1 MASEVSICNQA
12 LSWLGGNL
20 IISLEDGSTEAI
32 ICKANYALLRDTVLE
47 EGKWAFATRRYVL
60 STPDPEPPPWGYR
73 TKFALDTSVL
83 TVIEATDIDSAQAG
97 FFGSNDQGANNS
109 GDLDWRKE
117 EQFIVCSVDRVY
129 VKTIVRITDVNR
141 FTPTFNQAL
150 STRIAADIAV
160 PLTESQ
166 IKSDKMWVKYDR
178 AIKVAKAANGLQG
191 KSDRTSSASAIVRR
205 R

>member
-1 MASEVSICNQA
+1 MASEVTICNQA

-20 IISLEDGSTEAI
+20 IMDLDDGSTEAD
-32 ICKANYALLRDTVLE
+32 ICNANYALLRDACME
-47 EGKWAFATRRYVL
+47 EGKWAFATKRFVL

-73 TKFALDTSVL
+73 VKFALDPNVL
-83 TVIEATDIDSAQAG
+83 TVIEATDIDSAAAG
-97 FFGSNDQGANNS
+97 HFGSNDQGANNS

-117 EQFIVCSVDRVY
+117 EEFIVCSVDIIY
-129 VKTIVRITDVNR
+129 IKTIIRIIDVAKY
-141 FTPTFNQAL
+141 TPTFNQAL
-150 STRIAADIAV
+150 AHRIAADIAV

-166 IKSDKMWVKYDR
+166 VKADKHQRRYDT

-191 KSDRTSSASAIVRR
+191 KSDRTVSASSIVRR